1 MPDELRLVTLTPNYN
16 RYAEG
21 SVLIECGHTRVI
33 CTATVDEK
41 VPPFLKGSGKG
52 WVTAEYAMLPRATQ
66 VRNQREST
74 KGKPA
79 GRTMEI
85 QRLIGR
91 ALRSVVNL
99 EALGERTVTM
109 DCDVVQADGGTR
121 VASITGAFVAM
132 AMAMHK
138 LVGDGK
144 LSELPITDFL
154 ASVSAGIVDGVPLVD
169 LNYEEDSRAQV
180 DMNVVMTG
188 SGSFVEI
195 QGTGEESPF
204 TRKQLDRLLALSEAA
219 IQQLIGK
226 QRQVL
231 DDAGITIG
239 GEAI

>member
-1 MPDELRLVTLTPNYN
+1 
-16 RYAEG
+16 
-21 SVLIECGHTRVI
+21 
-33 CTATVDEK
+33 
-41 VPPFLKGSGKG
+41 
-52 WVTAEYAMLPRATQ
+52 
-66 VRNQREST
+66 
-74 KGKPA
+74 
-79 GRTMEI
+79 
-85 QRLIGR
+85 
-91 ALRSVVNL
+91 
-99 EALGERTVTM
+99 
-109 DCDVVQADGGTR
+109 
-121 VASITGAFVAM
+121 
-132 AMAMHK
+132 
-138 LVGDGK
+138 
-144 LSELPITDFL
+144 
-154 ASVSAGIVDGVPLVD
+154 VSAGIVDGVPLVD